1 MYLWHL
7 AKMIRT
13 KAVVWDTH
21 VILLWSW
28 AIYISFPQMY
38 IRVEKFVKSSENC
51 SLSSPP
57 IWLTQ
62 KSKSGKDIGLVCVLG
77 G

>member
-1 MYLWHL
+1 MIKNQGSGMGYPCDFIVELGYLYFL
-7 AKMIRT
+7 
-13 KAVVWDTH
+13 
-21 VILLWSW
+21 
-28 AIYISFPQMY
+28 PQMY
-38 IRVEKFVKSSENC
+38 LRVEKFVKSEENC